1 MGQKLTVL
9 GVILNNNKSFC
20 YEPKACQLKK
30 IRGSLQQSSRNGMG
44 IHSLDHPPSCLEAPS
59 ANGAAGIIALTQRQ
73 RGIGRQKA
81 AEAIKSHNPY

>member
-9 GVILNNNKSFC
+9 VVIQNNNKSFC

-30 IRGSLQQSSRNGMG
+30 MRGILQQVSGNGRQCME
-44 IHSLDHPPSCLEAPS
+44 IHFLDPPPNCLEAPS

-73 RGIGRQKA
+73 RGVGR
-81 AEAIKSHNPY
+81 